1 VTPINTK
8 IILKGRSPYY
18 TIKGFFGEL
27 RWILCGKAWFSQM
40 PYPDKALTGMCFRGK
55 IVHEDLKF
63 PEVNGAIKWKK
74 E

>member
-1 VTPINTK
+1 
-8 IILKGRSPYY
+8 
-18 TIKGFFGEL
+18 
-27 RWILCGKAWFSQM
+27 M